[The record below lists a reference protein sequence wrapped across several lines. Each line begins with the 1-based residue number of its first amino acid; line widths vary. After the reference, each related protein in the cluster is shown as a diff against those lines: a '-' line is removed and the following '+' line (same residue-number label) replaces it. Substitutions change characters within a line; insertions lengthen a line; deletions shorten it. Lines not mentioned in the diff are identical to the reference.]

1 MTLHTFFGSE
11 VPAILNHPDPTP
23 GFVGVSLG
31 TIIAPTVS
39 GNIVGVRF
47 HKGTLDTGLHTFAI
61 YNEILNLRFF
71 GNWDTVETDLGWQTH
86 MLDTPLS
93 IGANV
98 PNMAVVFHPNHYYV
112 KTPHYFDTPVTHGV
126 LHGYGKDESP
136 IGNGCYHYGSS
147 LGTPIDT
154 FDATSY
160 FVDFIFD
167 DGITPPTPPES
178 DEVAALNKMIL
189 GVL

>member
-1 MTLHTFFGSE
+1 
-11 VPAILNHPDPTP
+11 
-23 GFVGVSLG
+23 
-31 TIIAPTVS
+31 
-39 GNIVGVRF
+39 VGVRF
-47 HKGTLDTGLHTFAI
+47 YKFALDDGLHTFAI
-61 YNEILNLRFF
+61 YDHTLALRFF

-93 IGANV
+93 IGTNV